1 MILFY
6 MESKFIDLSDLA
18 FKLLH
23 CGIYKNAENIL
34 HDPKNCAIISKA
46 LKKFNYFSPARG
58 LGGGGVLVV
67 KN

>member
-34 HDPKNCAIISKA
+34 HDPKNCAI
-46 LKKFNYFSPARG
+46 KKFNYFSPARG